1 MRKLIF
7 ALTVLMAASGCGKKI
22 PEPENSGVA
31 MQDVSALTA
40 ATTVSSIR
48 NSDEDFR
55 VKTFVKGNSVYV
67 ECYLKN
73 YGFSESNPEQLA
85 TVSVFIDNQKKVDMK
100 TAAFILKDVP
110 NGMHK
115 IKLEVMNGSGEK
127 TGLEKEI
134 EVHITSSI

>member
-1 MRKLIF
+1 MRKLIL
-7 ALTVLMAASGCGKKI
+7 ALTVLVAVSGCGKKI

-31 MQDVSALTA
+31 MQGVSTLKA
-40 ATTVSSIR
+40 ATTVTSIR

-115 IKLEVMNGSGEK
+115 IKLEILNGSGEK
-127 TGLEKEI
+127 TGLQKEI

>member
-1 MRKLIF
+1 MRKLIL

-31 MQDVSALTA
+31 MSTHKA

-100 TAAFILKDVP
+100 TAAFILKEVP

-115 IKLEVMNGSGEK
+115 IKLEVLNGSGEK
-127 TGLEKEI
+127 TGLQKEI

>member
-1 MRKLIF
+1 MRKLIL
-7 ALTVLMAASGCGKKI
+7 ALTVLVAAAGCGKKI

-31 MQDVSALTA
+31 MQGVSTVTA

-55 VKTFVKGNSVYV
+55 VKTFVKGSSVYV

-73 YGFSESNPEQLA
+73 YGFSVSNPEQLA
-85 TVSVFIDNQKKVDMK
+85 TVSVSIDNQKKVNMK

-115 IKLEVMNGSGEK
+115 IKLEVLNGSGEK
-127 TGLEKEI
+127 TGLQKEI

>member
-1 MRKLIF
+1 MRKLIL

-31 MQDVSALTA
+31 MQDVSTHKA

-100 TAAFILKDVP
+100 TAAFIVKDVP

-115 IKLEVMNGSGEK
+115 IKLEILNGAGEK
-127 TGLEKEI
+127 TGLQKEI

>member
-1 MRKLIF
+1 MRKLIL

-31 MQDVSALTA
+31 MQGVSTLKA

-115 IKLEVMNGSGEK
+115 IKLEILNGSGEK
-127 TGLEKEI
+127 TGLQKEI
-134 EVHITSSI
+134 EVHITSAI

>member
-1 MRKLIF
+1 MRKLIL
-7 ALTVLMAASGCGKKI
+7 ALAVLMAASGCGKKI

-31 MQDVSALTA
+31 MQDVSVLKA

-115 IKLEVMNGSGEK
+115 IKLEVLNGSGEK
-127 TGLEKEI
+127 TGLQKEI

>member
-1 MRKLIF
+1 MRKLIL
-7 ALTVLMAASGCGKKI
+7 ALTVLMAATGCGKKI

-31 MQDVSALTA
+31 IQGVSTIEA
-40 ATTVSSIR
+40 ATTVSSIQ

-110 NGMHK
+110 HGMHK
-115 IKLEVMNGSGEK
+115 IKLEILNGAGEK
-127 TGLEKEI
+127 TGLQKKI

>member
-1 MRKLIF
+1 MKKLIL
-7 ALTVLMAASGCGKKI
+7 ALTVLMAATGCGKKI

-31 MQDVSALTA
+31 IQGVSTLEA
-40 ATTVSSIR
+40 ATTVSSIQ

-100 TAAFILKDVP
+100 TAAFIVKDVP

-115 IKLEVMNGSGEK
+115 IKLEILNGSGEK
-127 TGLEKEI
+127 TGLQKEL

>member
-1 MRKLIF
+1 MRKLIL

-31 MQDVSALTA
+31 MQDVSTHKA

-73 YGFSESNPEQLA
+73 YGFSDSNPEQLA

-100 TAAFILKDVP
+100 RAAFILKEVP

-115 IKLEVMNGSGEK
+115 IKLEVLNGSGEK
-127 TGLEKEI
+127 TGLKKEI

>member
-1 MRKLIF
+1 MRKLIL
-7 ALTVLMAASGCGKKI
+7 ALTVLVAVSGCGKKI

-31 MQDVSALTA
+31 MQGVSTLKA
-40 ATTVSSIR
+40 ATTVSSIG

-115 IKLEVMNGSGEK
+115 IKLEILNGSGEK
-127 TGLEKEI
+127 TGLQKEI

>member
-1 MRKLIF
+1 MRKLILV
-7 ALTVLMAASGCGKKI
+7 LTVLMAASGCGKKI
-22 PEPENSGVA
+22 PEPENSEVA
-31 MQDVSALTA
+31 IQDVTAHKA

-73 YGFSESNPEQLA
+73 YGFSEANSEQLA
-85 TVSVFIDNQKKVDMK
+85 TVSVFIDNQKKVDK
-100 TAAFILKDVP
+100 RTAAFILKDVP

-115 IKLEVMNGSGEK
+115 IKLEILNGSGEK
-127 TGLEKEI
+127 TGLQKEF

>member
-1 MRKLIF
+1 MRKLIL
-7 ALTVLMAASGCGKKI
+7 ALTVLMAAAGCGKKI

-31 MQDVSALTA
+31 MQDVSTVTA

-73 YGFSESNPEQLA
+73 YGFSVSNPEQLA
-85 TVSVFIDNQKKVDMK
+85 TVSVFIDNQKKVNMK

-115 IKLEVMNGSGEK
+115 IKLEVLNGSGEK
-127 TGLEKEI
+127 TGLQKEI

>member
-1 MRKLIF
+1 MRKLIL

-31 MQDVSALTA
+31 MQGVSTLKA
-40 ATTVSSIR
+40 ATTVSSIQ
-48 NSDEDFR
+48 NSNEDFR

-73 YGFSESNPEQLA
+73 YGFSESNSGQLA
-85 TVSVFIDNQKKVDMK
+85 TVSVSIDNQKTVDMK

-115 IKLEVMNGSGEK
+115 IKLEILNGSGEK
-127 TGLEKEI
+127 TGLQKEI

>member
-1 MRKLIF
+1 MRKLIL
-7 ALTVLMAASGCGKKI
+7 ALTVLVAVSGCGKKI

-31 MQDVSALTA
+31 MQGVSTLKA
-40 ATTVSSIR
+40 ATTVTSIR

-67 ECYLKN
+67 ECHLKN

-115 IKLEVMNGSGEK
+115 IKLEILNGSGEK
-127 TGLEKEI
+127 TGLQKEI

>member
-1 MRKLIF
+1 MRKLIL
-7 ALTVLMAASGCGKKI
+7 ALTVLMAATGCGKKI

-31 MQDVSALTA
+31 IHGVSTLEA
-40 ATTVSSIR
+40 ATTVSSIQ

-100 TAAFILKDVP
+100 TAAFIVKDVP

-115 IKLEVMNGSGEK
+115 IKLEILNGAGEK
-127 TGLEKEI
+127 TGLQKEI

>member
-1 MRKLIF
+1 MRKLIL
-7 ALTVLMAASGCGKKI
+7 ALTVLMAATGCGKKI

-31 MQDVSALTA
+31 IQGVSTLEA
-40 ATTVSSIR
+40 ATTVSSIQ

-100 TAAFILKDVP
+100 TAAFIVKDVP

-115 IKLEVMNGSGEK
+115 IKLEILNGVGEK
-127 TGLEKEI
+127 TGLQKEI

>member
-1 MRKLIF
+1 MQ
-7 ALTVLMAASGCGKKI
+7 
-22 PEPENSGVA
+22 GV
-31 MQDVSALTA
+31 STLEA
-40 ATTVSSIR
+40 ATTVSSIQ

-100 TAAFILKDVP
+100 TAAFIVKDVP

-115 IKLEVMNGSGEK
+115 IKLEILNGAGEK
-127 TGLEKEI
+127 TGLQKEI

>member
-1 MRKLIF
+1 MRKLIL
-7 ALTVLMAASGCGKKI
+7 ALTVLMAAAGCGKKI

-31 MQDVSALTA
+31 MQDVSTVTA
-40 ATTVSSIR
+40 ATTVSSIQ

-73 YGFSESNPEQLA
+73 YGFSVSNPEQLA
-85 TVSVFIDNQKKVDMK
+85 TVTVFIDNQKKVNMK

-115 IKLEVMNGSGEK
+115 IKLEVLNGSGEK
-127 TGLEKEI
+127 TGLQKEI

>member
-1 MRKLIF
+1 MRKLIL

-31 MQDVSALTA
+31 MQDVSTHKA

-100 TAAFILKDVP
+100 TAAFILKEVP

-115 IKLEVMNGSGEK
+115 IKLEVLNSSGEK
-127 TGLEKEI
+127 TGLQKEI

>member
-1 MRKLIF
+1 MRKLIL
-7 ALTVLMAASGCGKKI
+7 ALTVLVAVSGCGKKI

-31 MQDVSALTA
+31 MQGVSTLKA
-40 ATTVSSIR
+40 ATTVSRIR

-115 IKLEVMNGSGEK
+115 IKLEILNGSGEK
-127 TGLEKEI
+127 TGLQKEI

>member
-1 MRKLIF
+1 MRKLIL
-7 ALTVLMAASGCGKKI
+7 ALTVLMAAAGCGKKI

-31 MQDVSALTA
+31 MQDVSTVTA
-40 ATTVSSIR
+40 ATTVSSIQ

-73 YGFSESNPEQLA
+73 YGFSVSNPEQLA
-85 TVSVFIDNQKKVDMK
+85 TVTVFIDNQKKVNMK

-115 IKLEVMNGSGEK
+115 IKLEVLNGSGEK
-127 TGLEKEI
+127 
-134 EVHITSSI
+134 

>member
-1 MRKLIF
+1 MRKLIL
-7 ALTVLMAASGCGKKI
+7 ALAVLMAASGCGKKI

-31 MQDVSALTA
+31 TQAESTLKA

-73 YGFSESNPEQLA
+73 YGFSESNPDQLA

-115 IKLEVMNGSGEK
+115 IKLEVLNGSGEK
-127 TGLEKEI
+127 TGLQKEI

>member
-1 MRKLIF
+1 MRKLILV
-7 ALTVLMAASGCGKKI
+7 LTVLMAASGCGKKI

-31 MQDVSALTA
+31 MQGVTTLKA
-40 ATTVSSIR
+40 ATTVSSIP

-115 IKLEVMNGSGEK
+115 IKLEVLKGSGEK
-127 TGLEKEI
+127 TGLQKEI

>member
-1 MRKLIF
+1 MRKLIL

-22 PEPENSGVA
+22 PEPENSGVT
-31 MQDVSALTA
+31 MQGVSTLKA

-115 IKLEVMNGSGEK
+115 IKLEVLNGSGEK
-127 TGLEKEI
+127 TGLQKEI
-134 EVHITSSI
+134 DVHITSSI

>member
-1 MRKLIF
+1 MRKLIL
-7 ALTVLMAASGCGKKI
+7 ALTVLMAVSGCGKKI

-31 MQDVSALTA
+31 MQGVSTHKA

-100 TAAFILKDVP
+100 TAAFILKEVP
-110 NGMHK
+110 NGKHK
-115 IKLEVMNGSGEK
+115 IKLEILNGSGEK
-127 TGLEKEI
+127 TGLQKEI

>member
-1 MRKLIF
+1 MRKLIL
-7 ALTVLMAASGCGKKI
+7 ALTVLVAVSGCGKKI

-31 MQDVSALTA
+31 MQGVSTLKA

-115 IKLEVMNGSGEK
+115 IKLEILNGSGEK
-127 TGLEKEI
+127 TGLQKEI

>member
-1 MRKLIF
+1 MRKLIVV
-7 ALTVLMAASGCGKKI
+7 LTVLMAASGCGKKI

-31 MQDVSALTA
+31 LQGEPSLKA
-40 ATTVSSIR
+40 ATTVSSVR

-55 VKTFVKGNSVYV
+55 VKTFVKGSSVYV

-73 YGFSESNPEQLA
+73 YVFSETNSEQLA
-85 TVSVFIDNQKKVDMK
+85 TVSVFIDNQKKVDMR
-100 TAAFILKDVP
+100 TAAFILKDLP

-115 IKLEVMNGSGEK
+115 IKLEILNASGEK
-127 TGLEKEI
+127 TGLQKEF

>member
-1 MRKLIF
+1 MRKLIL

-22 PEPENSGVA
+22 PEPENSGIA
-31 MQDVSALTA
+31 MQEVSTLA
-40 ATTVSSIR
+40 ANTVSSIQ

-73 YGFSESNPEQLA
+73 YVFSESNPEQLA

-115 IKLEVMNGSGEK
+115 IKLEILNGAGEK
-127 TGLEKEI
+127 TGLQKEI

>member
-1 MRKLIF
+1 MRKLIL

-31 MQDVSALTA
+31 MQEVSTLKA

-115 IKLEVMNGSGEK
+115 IKLEVLNGSGEK
-127 TGLEKEI
+127 TGLQKEI